1 MITLYVCLLLLAV
14 HVALPGSDPRRMARV
29 RLHHTWLV
37 WSALAAQVLII
48 SVLPDA
54 GRLSNAA
61 HLSTYVLAA
70 AFVILNMRSA
80 GTAMIGV
87 GGGLNL
93 AAIAINGGVMPAS
106 ADALTASG
114 WESPTEQF
122 ANSAV
127 VPNARLPFLGDI
139 FATPSW
145 LPVNSVFSL
154 GDIVVALGIALFL
167 HQTCR
172 PRSAPRKLPHARPD
186 LTTAQEPATPP
197 GPAS

>member
-1 MITLYVCLLLLAV
+1 MITLYICLLLLAV
-14 HVALPGSDPRRMARV
+14 HVALPGSDPRRLAWV

-37 WSALAAQVLII
+37 WSALASQVLII

-61 HLSTYVLAA
+61 HLFTYVLAA
-70 AFVILNMRSA
+70 TFVILNMRSA
-80 GTAMIGV
+80 GTAVIGL

-93 AAIAINGGVMPAS
+93 AAILVNGGVMPAS

-114 WESPTEQF
+114 WESPTGQF

-127 VPNARLPFLGDI
+127 VPGARLAFLGDI

-145 LPVNSVFSL
+145 LPVDSVFSL
-154 GDIVVALGIALFL
+154 GDVIVALGIALFL

-172 PRSAPRKLPHARPD
+172 PRTAPRELPPKHPDPTTSHQPAPPPESAP
-186 LTTAQEPATPP
+186 
-197 GPAS
+197 

>member
-14 HVALPGSDPRRMARV
+14 HVALPGSDPRRLARV
-29 RLHHTWLV
+29 HLHHTWLV
-37 WSALAAQVLII
+37 WSALASQVLII

-61 HLSTYVLAA
+61 HLLTYVLAA
-70 AFVILNMRSA
+70 TFVILNIRSA
-80 GTAMIGV
+80 GSAVIGL

-93 AAIAINGGVMPAS
+93 TAILLNGGVMPAS
-106 ADALTASG
+106 AEALTASG
-114 WESPTEQF
+114 WTSATGQF

-127 VPNARLPFLGDI
+127 VPDARLAFLGDI

-145 LPVNSVFSL
+145 LPVDSVFSL
-154 GDIVVALGIALFL
+154 GDVIVALGISLFL

-172 PRSAPRKLPHARPD
+172 QP
-186 LTTAQEPATPP
+186 LTAAQEPPHN
-197 GPAS
+197 